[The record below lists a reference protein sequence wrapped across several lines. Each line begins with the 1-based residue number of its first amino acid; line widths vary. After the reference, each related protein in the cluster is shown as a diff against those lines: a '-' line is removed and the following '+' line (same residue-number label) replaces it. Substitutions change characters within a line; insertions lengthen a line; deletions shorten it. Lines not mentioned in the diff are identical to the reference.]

1 MANINVAFGLKPVGK
16 HGSSPSTQGT
26 SQYFIASDASAIFQ
40 GSPVVAAALDGAA
53 AGTIAVGS
61 ATGDG
66 QQLVGVFAGCEFVD
80 ATTGKLR
87 FSNTWPGSG
96 SANTNF
102 DIKGFVY
109 DDPAQ
114 RFIIASDGTN
124 TDRATAKADI
134 FKTAAMSSGASG
146 NTTTGISSA
155 QLDIS
160 TANET
165 DTSDALRILGIH
177 EDVTNADHSAAGISY
192 IVQII
197 DHALSGNDAD
207 ATIS

>member
-1 MANINVAFGLKPVGK
+1 MANANVSFGLKPVGK
-16 HGSSPSTQGT
+16 HGSSPATQGT

-40 GSPVVAAALDGAA
+40 GSPVRAELTG
-53 AGTIAVGS
+53 GTIQI
-61 ATGDG
+61 ATATCDG
-66 QQLVGVFAGCEFVD
+66 VQLLGVFAGCEYVD
-80 ATTGKLR
+80 ATTGKLK

-134 FKTAAMSSGASG
+134 FKTAEIEGGTGG
-146 NTTTGISSA
+146 NTTTGISTA
-155 QLDIS
+155 QIDIS
-160 TANET
+160 TAEDT
-165 DTSDALRILGIH
+165 DTSNPLMILGIH
-177 EDVTNADHSAAGISY
+177 EDVTNADHSAAGVSY
-192 IVQII
+192 IVKINN
-197 DHALSGNDAD
+197 HALNSSDVD
-207 ATIS
+207 ATAS

>member
-1 MANINVAFGLKPVGK
+1 MANINVAFGLKPVGM
-16 HGSSPSTQGT
+16 HGSSPATQGT
-26 SQYFIASDASAIFQ
+26 SQYFIASNASAIFQ
-40 GSPVVAAALDGAA
+40 GSPVKAELSG
-53 AGTIAVGS
+53 GTIQIAS
-61 ATGDG
+61 ATGNGD
-66 QQLVGVFAGCEFVD
+66 QLVGVFAGCEFVD

-109 DDPAQ
+109 DNPAQ

-134 FKTAAMSSGASG
+134 FKTADMASGTGG

-155 QLDIS
+155 VLDIS
-160 TANET
+160 TAEDT
-165 DTSDALRILGIH
+165 DTSNVFMILGIH
-177 EDVTNADHSAAGISY
+177 EDVTNADHSAAGVSY
-192 IVQII
+192 IVKINN
-197 DHALSGNDAD
+197 HALNSSDVD
-207 ATIS
+207 ATAS

>member
-16 HGSSPSTQGT
+16 HGSSPATQGT
-26 SQYFIASDASAIFQ
+26 SQYFIASTASAIFQ
-40 GSPVVAAALDGAA
+40 GSPVRAELSG
-53 AGTIAVGS
+53 GTIQI
-61 ATGDG
+61 ATATCDTV
-66 QQLVGVFAGCEFVD
+66 QLLGVFAGCEYVD
-80 ATTGKLR
+80 ATTGKLK

-109 DDPAQ
+109 DDPSQ

-134 FKTAAMSSGASG
+134 FGVFPLASGTSG

-155 QLDIS
+155 VIDIS
-160 TANET
+160 EKA
-165 DTSDALRILGIH
+165 DTNPSLPLMVLGIH
-177 EDVTNADHSAAGISY
+177 EDVTNADHSAAGVSY
-192 IVQII
+192 IVKINN
-197 DHALSGNDAD
+197 HALNGADVDA
-207 ATIS
+207 AIS

>member
-16 HGSSPSTQGT
+16 HGSSPATQGT

-40 GSPVVAAALDGAA
+40 GSPVRAELTG
-53 AGTIAVGS
+53 GTIQI
-61 ATGDG
+61 ATATCDG
-66 QQLVGVFAGCEFVD
+66 VQLLGVFAGCEYVD
-80 ATTGKLR
+80 ATTGKLK

-134 FKTAAMSSGASG
+134 FKTAEIEGGTGG
-146 NTTTGISSA
+146 NTTTGISTA
-155 QLDIS
+155 QIDIS
-160 TANET
+160 TAEDT
-165 DTSDALRILGIH
+165 DTSNPLMILGIH
-177 EDVTNADHSAAGISY
+177 EDVTNADHSAAGVSY
-192 IVQII
+192 IVKINN
-197 DHALSGNDAD
+197 HALNSSDAD
-207 ATIS
+207 ATAS

>member
-1 MANINVAFGLKPVGK
+1 MANANVAFGFKPVGM
-16 HGSSPSTQGT
+16 HGSSPATQGT

-40 GSPVVAAALDGAA
+40 GSPVKAELTG
-53 AGTIAVGS
+53 GTIQIAS
-61 ATGDG
+61 ASGNGD
-66 QQLVGVFAGCEFVD
+66 QLVGVFAGCEFVD

-109 DDPAQ
+109 DNPAQ

-134 FKTAAMSSGASG
+134 FKTADLADGASG
-146 NTTTGISSA
+146 NTTTGISTA
-155 QLDIS
+155 KLDIS
-160 TANET
+160 TAEDT
-165 DTSDALRILGIH
+165 DTSNVVMILGIH
-177 EDVTNADHSAAGISY
+177 EDVTNADHSAAGVSY
-192 IVQII
+192 IVKINN
-197 DHALSGNDAD
+197 HALNSSDVD
-207 ATIS
+207 ATAS

>member
-1 MANINVAFGLKPVGK
+1 MANINVAFGFKPVGK
-16 HGSSPSTQGT
+16 HGSSPATQGT

-40 GSPVVAAALDGAA
+40 GSPVKAELTG
-53 AGTIAVGS
+53 GTIQIGS
-61 ATGDG
+61 ATGNGD
-66 QQLVGVFAGCEFVD
+66 QLVGVFAGCEFVD

-109 DDPAQ
+109 DDPSQ

-134 FKTAAMSSGASG
+134 FKTADIASGASG

-155 QLDIS
+155 VLDIS
-160 TANET
+160 TAEDT
-165 DTSDALRILGIH
+165 DTSNVVMILGIH
-177 EDVTNADHSAAGISY
+177 EDVTNADHSAAGVSY
-192 IVQII
+192 IVKINN
-197 DHALSGNDAD
+197 HALNSSDAD
-207 ATIS
+207 ATAS

>member
-1 MANINVAFGLKPVGK
+1 MANANVAFGLKPVGM
-16 HGSSPSTQGT
+16 HGSSPATQGT

-40 GSPVVAAALDGAA
+40 GSPVKAELTG
-53 AGTIAVGS
+53 GTIQIAS
-61 ATGDG
+61 ATGNGD
-66 QQLVGVFAGCEFVD
+66 QLVGVFAGCEFVD

-109 DDPAQ
+109 DNPAQ

-134 FKTAAMSSGASG
+134 FKTADMASGTSG

-155 QLDIS
+155 VLDIS
-160 TANET
+160 TAEDT
-165 DTSDALRILGIH
+165 DTSNVFMILGIH
-177 EDVTNADHSAAGISY
+177 EDVTNADHSAAGVSY
-192 IVQII
+192 IVKINN
-197 DHALSGNDAD
+197 HALNSSDVD
-207 ATIS
+207 ATAS

>member
-1 MANINVAFGLKPVGK
+1 MANINVAFGFKPVGK
-16 HGSSPSTQGT
+16 HGSSPATQGT

-40 GSPVVAAALDGAA
+40 GSPVKAELTG
-53 AGTIAVGS
+53 GTIQIGS
-61 ATGDG
+61 ATGNGD
-66 QQLVGVFAGCEFVD
+66 QLVGVFAGCEFVD

-114 RFIIASDGTN
+114 RFIIASNGTN

-134 FKTAAMSSGASG
+134 FKTADIASGTSG
-146 NTTTGISSA
+146 NTTTGISTA
-155 QLDIS
+155 KLDIS
-160 TANET
+160 TAEDT
-165 DTSDALRILGIH
+165 DTSNVVMILGIH
-177 EDVTNADHSAAGISY
+177 EDVTNADHSAAGVSY
-192 IVQII
+192 IVKINN
-197 DHALSGNDAD
+197 HALLSSDAD
-207 ATIS
+207 ATAS

>member
-1 MANINVAFGLKPVGK
+1 MANANVAFGFKPVGM
-16 HGSSPSTQGT
+16 HGSSPATQGT

-40 GSPVVAAALDGAA
+40 GSPVKAELTG
-53 AGTIAVGS
+53 GTIQIAS
-61 ATGDG
+61 ASGNGD
-66 QQLVGVFAGCEFVD
+66 QLVGVFAGCEFVD

-109 DDPAQ
+109 DNPSQ

-134 FKTAAMSSGASG
+134 FKTADIASGASG

-155 QLDIS
+155 VLDIS
-160 TANET
+160 TAEDT
-165 DTSDALRILGIH
+165 DTSNCVMILGIH

-192 IVQII
+192 IVKINN
-197 DHALSGNDAD
+197 HALLSSDVD
-207 ATIS
+207 ATAS

>member
-1 MANINVAFGLKPVGK
+1 MANANVAFGLKPVGM
-16 HGSSPSTQGT
+16 HGSSPATQGT

-40 GSPVVAAALDGAA
+40 GSPVVAELTG
-53 AGTIAVGS
+53 GTIAIAS

-66 QQLVGVFAGCEFVD
+66 QQLVGVFAGCEYVD
-80 ATTGKLR
+80 ATTGKLK

-109 DDPAQ
+109 DNPFQ
-114 RFIIASDGTN
+114 RFIIASEGTN
-124 TDRATAKADI
+124 TDRATAKVDI
-134 FKTAAMSSGASG
+134 FKTAAMADGASG

-155 QLDIS
+155 KLDIS
-160 TANET
+160 RADNT

-177 EDVTNADHSAAGISY
+177 EDVTNADHSAAGVSY

-197 DHALSGNDAD
+197 DHALLGNDVD

>member
-1 MANINVAFGLKPVGK
+1 MANINVSFGLKPVGK
-16 HGSSPSTQGT
+16 HGSSPATQGT

-40 GSPVVAAALDGAA
+40 GSPVRAELTG
-53 AGTIAVGS
+53 GTIQI
-61 ATGDG
+61 ATATCDG
-66 QQLVGVFAGCEFVD
+66 VQLLGVFAGCEYVD
-80 ATTGKLR
+80 ATTGKLK

-134 FKTAAMSSGASG
+134 FKTAEIEGGTGG
-146 NTTTGISSA
+146 NTTTGISTA
-155 QLDIS
+155 QIDIS
-160 TANET
+160 TAEDT
-165 DTSDALRILGIH
+165 DTSNPLMILGIH
-177 EDVTNADHSAAGISY
+177 EDVTNADHSAAGVSY
-192 IVQII
+192 IVKINN
-197 DHALSGNDAD
+197 HALNSSDVD
-207 ATIS
+207 ATAS

>member
-1 MANINVAFGLKPVGK
+1 MANINVAFGFKPVGK
-16 HGSSPSTQGT
+16 HGSSPATQGT
-26 SQYFIASDASAIFQ
+26 SQYFIASNASAIFQ
-40 GSPVVAAALDGAA
+40 GSPVKAELTG
-53 AGTIAVGS
+53 GTIQIAS
-61 ATGDG
+61 ATGNGD
-66 QQLVGVFAGCEFVD
+66 QLVGVFAGCEFVD

-109 DDPAQ
+109 DNPAQ

-134 FKTAAMSSGASG
+134 FKTADLASGASG

-155 QLDIS
+155 VLDIS
-160 TANET
+160 TAEDT
-165 DTSDALRILGIH
+165 DTSNVVMILGIH
-177 EDVTNADHSAAGISY
+177 EDVTNADHSAAGVSY
-192 IVQII
+192 IVKINN
-197 DHALSGNDAD
+197 HALSGSDAD
-207 ATIS
+207 ATAS

>member
-1 MANINVAFGLKPVGK
+1 MANANVAFGLKPVGM
-16 HGSSPSTQGT
+16 HGSSPATQGT

-40 GSPVVAAALDGAA
+40 GSPVVAELTG
-53 AGTIAVGS
+53 GTIAIAS

-66 QQLVGVFAGCEFVD
+66 QQLVGVFAGCEYVD
-80 ATTGKLR
+80 ATTGKLK

-124 TDRATAKADI
+124 TDRATAKVDI

-160 TANET
+160 TADNT
-165 DTSDALRILGIH
+165 DTSDALIILGIH
-177 EDVTNADHSAAGISY
+177 EDVTNADHSAAGVSY

-197 DHALSGNDAD
+197 DHALLGNDVD

>member
-1 MANINVAFGLKPVGK
+1 MANANVAFGFKPVGM
-16 HGSSPSTQGT
+16 HGSSPATQGT

-40 GSPVVAAALDGAA
+40 GSPVKAELTG
-53 AGTIAVGS
+53 GTIQIGS
-61 ATGDG
+61 ATGNGD
-66 QQLVGVFAGCEFVD
+66 QLVGIFAGCEYVD
-80 ATTGKLR
+80 ATTGKLK

-109 DDPAQ
+109 DNPSQ

-134 FKTAAMSSGASG
+134 FKTADIASGASG

-155 QLDIS
+155 VLDIS
-160 TANET
+160 TAENT
-165 DTSDALRILGIH
+165 DTSNVVMILGIH
-177 EDVTNADHSAAGISY
+177 EDVTNADHSAAGVSY
-192 IVQII
+192 IVKINN
-197 DHALSGNDAD
+197 HALLSSDVD
-207 ATIS
+207 ATAS

>member
-1 MANINVAFGLKPVGK
+1 MANINVAFGFKPVGK
-16 HGSSPSTQGT
+16 HGSSPATQGT

-40 GSPVVAAALDGAA
+40 GSPVKAELTG
-53 AGTIAVGS
+53 GTIQIAS
-61 ATGDG
+61 ATGNGD
-66 QQLVGVFAGCEFVD
+66 QLVGVFAGCEFVD

-134 FKTAAMSSGASG
+134 FKTAEIEGGTGG
-146 NTTTGISSA
+146 NTTTGISTA
-155 QLDIS
+155 QIDIS
-160 TANET
+160 TAEDT
-165 DTSDALRILGIH
+165 DTSNPLMILGIH
-177 EDVTNADHSAAGISY
+177 EDVTNADHSAAGVSY
-192 IVQII
+192 IVKINN
-197 DHALSGNDAD
+197 HALNSSDVD
-207 ATIS
+207 ATAS